1 MPILGMFIETLRE
14 FIDKWSQEKRPT
26 VVYHKR
32 ALRAKQGL
40 I

>member
-1 MPILGMFIETLRE
+1 MPIMGMFIETLRE
-14 FIDKWSQEKRPT
+14 FIDKWNQGMRPT
-26 VVYHKR
+26 VVYHMR